1 MIAILRAFRM
11 VRHLAVFF
19 SCPSLLPRT
28 QASKRTEFLICYVN
42 HTLASR
48 TQFTYAKLVCSYLY
62 IFMLFGW
69 FACERTM
76 KTITMNVECCCC
88 CCCSVR
94 VYLPWRNHSTVQQ
107 RTHTHIRF
115 SFSLFDCF
123 SISRALFYVYSTHS
137 HRRTCYVVTM
147 KRTEWQI
154 GSGIPN
160 SHTHTRNTHTYTHE
174 TRERER
180 EASKKKR
187 VNSKAIIANCVV
199 ETSAIKLLVAI
210 SHSFSKKTPVRKKL
224 EVTQTINK
232 ISIEFRAN

>member
-1 MIAILRAFRM
+1 M

-147 KRTEWQI
+147 KRTTTI
-154 GSGIPN
+154 PSGRLEAEYQT
-160 SHTHTRNTHTYTHE
+160 HTHTRATRTHTHTK
-174 TRERER
+174 RESESVKQARR
-180 EASKKKR
+180 S
-187 VNSKAIIANCVV
+187 V
-199 ETSAIKLLVAI
+199 
-210 SHSFSKKTPVRKKL
+210 
-224 EVTQTINK
+224 
-232 ISIEFRAN
+232 